1 MNSREVTI
9 PTSLRK
15 IDIMS
20 FILSTVPDP
29 PSLGSRPTPGTTYI
43 DISGTVSSDS
53 VMTGYYVMWY
63 RDTSVGCSHLN
74 NKTLRMDEETIVK
87 RVTNL
92 EEGNRYT
99 IAVKSFNLAGVS
111 RGSSNNITIM
121 TQESGEKYTRLFF
134 SSLTCTLQL
143 PPVHLLQ

>member
-1 MNSREVTI
+1 
-9 PTSLRK
+9 
-15 IDIMS
+15 MS

-29 PSLGSRPTPGTTYI
+29 PFLSSHPTPGTTYI
-43 DISGTVSSDS
+43 DISGTVPSGS

-74 NKTLRMDEETIVK
+74 NTTLRMDEQTIVT

-111 RGSSNNITIM
+111 SESSNNITIM
-121 TQESGEKYTRLFF
+121 TQESGEK
-134 SSLTCTLQL
+134 
-143 PPVHLLQ
+143 